1 MNLWK
6 YISSNSDLICVSF
19 YLVSHFWHIKT
30 LRASLWRKSIST
42 TDILNN
48 ILSKSQVRSINSKH
62 WRMGNAEGRPTP
74 MDDEILREVI
84 TVEGGKKGGIF
95 HHVGRNYGIT
105 HLFLWKLPLG
115 TVPANASWPLRS
127 SKLNMIYGWKNIRRV
142 LWTRVTASRL
152 WHKYFP
158 SILKTIW
165 RKLPITC
172 FECLTTTTMAKSRS
186 RSSCWS
192 TTSSHLEILMRPWAK
207 CSSSLISTTMELS
220 GKVKNILWR

>member
-1 MNLWK
+1 
-6 YISSNSDLICVSF
+6 
-19 YLVSHFWHIKT
+19 
-30 LRASLWRKSIST
+30 
-42 TDILNN
+42 
-48 ILSKSQVRSINSKH
+48 
-62 WRMGNAEGRPTP
+62 MGNAEGKPTP

-105 HLFLWKLPLG
+105 HLLLWRLPLG
-115 TVPANASWPLRS
+115 TVPANASWHLRS
-127 SKLNMIYGWKNIRRV
+127 SKLNMIYGWKSIQRV

-172 FECLTTTTMAKSRS
+172 FEFLITTTMAKSRS